1 MANVDALS
9 KDELAIVVAALELKR
24 ASVARAAKSEHN
36 AKIVELRSVEL
47 AAIDAL
53 VRKFR

>member
-9 KDELAIVVAALELKR
+9 KDERAIVVAALELKR
-24 ASVARAAKSEHN
+24 ASVARAAKSEPN

-53 VRKFR
+53 VLKFR

>member
-1 MANVDALS
+1 MANVDNLS
-9 KDELAIVVAALELKR
+9 KDERALVVAALELKR
-24 ASVARAAKSEHN
+24 ASVARAAKSEPN

-53 VRKFR
+53 IIKFR